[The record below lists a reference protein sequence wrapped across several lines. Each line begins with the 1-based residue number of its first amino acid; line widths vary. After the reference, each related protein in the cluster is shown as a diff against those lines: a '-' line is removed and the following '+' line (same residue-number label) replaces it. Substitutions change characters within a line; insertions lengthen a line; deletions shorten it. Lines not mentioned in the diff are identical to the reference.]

1 MAKDDY
7 FVIAY
12 RILHYLYKC
21 FMSGEAPDMDFIS
34 PDALKINP
42 GYFVNVMESL
52 SDEGYIKGVCF
63 PRSIGAPIGVKFSNL
78 KITQAG
84 IEFLQENSSIQKAK
98 KAFQT
103 FKSVIPGF

>member
-12 RILHYLYKC
+12 RILDYLYKC
-21 FMSGEAPDMDFIS
+21 FKDGVSSDIDFIS
-34 PDALKINP
+34 PDALKINQ

-52 SDEGYIKGVCF
+52 SDKEYIKGVCF
-63 PRSIGAPIGVKFSNL
+63 PRSIGAPVGVKFSDL
-78 KITQAG
+78 KITQDG
-84 IEFLQENSSIQKAK
+84 MEFLQENSSIQKAK
-98 KAFQT
+98 KALQT

>member
-12 RILHYLYKC
+12 RILDYLYKC
-21 FMSGEAPDMDFIS
+21 LKAGVSPDIDFIS

-52 SDEGYIKGVCF
+52 SDKGYIKGVCF
-63 PRSIGAPIGVKFSNL
+63 PRSIGVPVGVKFSDL
-78 KITQAG
+78 KITQDG

-103 FKSVIPGF
+103 FKSVMPGF